1 MSAHTTTQT
10 HNKGLRHQLSSAYG
24 AVRAF
29 SNGLYAAH
37 GGWHPA
43 RGARSASP
51 AAARAARRNSKARG

>member
-1 MSAHTTTQT
+1 MSAHTTQ
-10 HNKGLRHQLSSAYG
+10 NKGLRQQFNNAYG

-43 RGARSASP
+43 RPARSASP
-51 AAARAARRNSKARG
+51 AAARPARRSTKARG

>member
-1 MSAHTTTQT
+1 MSASTITQT
-10 HNKGLRHQLSSAYG
+10 QAKGLRHQFNSAYG

-43 RGARSASP
+43 APARSAGQQG
-51 AAARAARRNSKARG
+51 RNAQARG